1 MKTSSVSAKLVAPG
15 GVWTKYKIWIKHSFH
30 LPPLSTYL
38 HLSIFSPI
46 SIKQWL
52 FFKTRNIAPPLTLHH
67 HPRSNL
73 PVSLSG
79 MFMVLLVNRVCD
91 CFVYKWFCRAIGED
105 YQRTRKSCLA
115 RNIHV
120 SLSHRW
126 LKAWWE
132 TLCSLLFFFLSLFS
146 WVLFIHIC
154 IGFLFLFLISSIL
167 NCMEFEIIESAQKL
181 TLLFSSFKLWV
192 LLLFFPGKPNS
203 LIKFLYL
210 FVSIFSLHCQ

>member
-1 MKTSSVSAKLVAPG
+1 MAVLQNQ
-15 GVWTKYKIWIKHSFH
+15 KHSSSSD
-30 LPPLSTYL
+30 PPPPSKVQ
-38 HLSIFSPI
+38 SPCFSLRYVYGFAC
-46 SIKQWL
+46 KQSMWL
-52 FFKTRNIAPPLTLHH
+52 FCLQ
-67 HPRSNL
+67 
-73 PVSLSG
+73 
-79 MFMVLLVNRVCD
+79 MVLQSNRGRLPKNKEKL
-91 CFVYKWFCRAIGED
+91 FSKKYSRIT
-105 YQRTRKSCLA
+105 QSQMTKSTV
-115 RNIHV
+115 RNTV
-120 SLSHRW
+120 LS
-126 LKAWWE
+126 
-132 TLCSLLFFFLSLFS
+132 SLFPSFFVS